1 MTACRF
7 AGSIAILMSVSAGLA
22 DELAPELSVKEVMN
36 SIVTPATNTIWG
48 AYQLETESQWQEV
61 GHAATAVIGAANLL
75 MLGGT
80 GEGEAEIAGEAEW
93 QRYNQQLLAAALQV
107 LVAVDKRDENA
118 LSQVG
123 NDALYPPCESCHQAY
138 QKK

>member
-1 MTACRF
+1 MTVCRF
-7 AGSIAILMSVSAGLA
+7 VGSIAILMSVSAGFA
-22 DELAPELSVKEVMN
+22 DELTPELSVKAIMN

-80 GEGEAEIAGEAEW
+80 GEGEAEIAGEAGW
-93 QRYNQQLLAAALQV
+93 QRYNQQLLAAARQV

-123 NDALYPPCESCHQAY
+123 NDALYPPCEGCHQAY
-138 QKK
+138 QK

>member
-1 MTACRF
+1 MTVCRF
-7 AGSIAILMSVSAGLA
+7 VGSIAILMSVSAGFA
-22 DELAPELSVKEVMN
+22 DELTPELSVKAIMN

-80 GEGEAEIAGEAEW
+80 GEGEAEIAGETGW
-93 QRYNQQLLAAALQV
+93 QRYNQQLLAAARQV

-123 NDALYPPCESCHQAY
+123 NDALYPPCEGCHQAY
-138 QKK
+138 QK

>member
-7 AGSIAILMSVSAGLA
+7 AGSFAILMSVSAGLA
-22 DELAPELSVKEVMN
+22 DDLSPELSVKEVMN

-61 GHAATAVIGAANLL
+61 GHAATALIGAANLL

-80 GEGEAEIAGEAEW
+80 GEGETEIAGEAEW
-93 QRYNQQLLAAALQV
+93 QRFNQQLLAAARQV
-107 LVAVDKRDENA
+107 LLAVDKRDENA

-123 NDALYPPCESCHQAY
+123 NDALYPPCESCHQVY
-138 QKK
+138 QK

>member
-7 AGSIAILMSVSAGLA
+7 AGLIAILMSVSAGLA

-61 GHAATAVIGAANLL
+61 SHAATAVIGAANLL

-138 QKK
+138 QK

>member
-1 MTACRF
+1 MTGCRF
-7 AGSIAILMSVSAGLA
+7 AGLIAILMSVSASVA
-22 DELAPELSVKEVMN
+22 DELTPELSVKEIMN

-61 GHAATAVIGAANLL
+61 ARAATAVVGAANLL

-80 GEGEAEIAGEAEW
+80 GEGEVEIAREAEW
-93 QRYNQQLLAAALQV
+93 QHFNQQLLAAARQV
-107 LVAVDKRDENA
+107 LLAVDKRDESV

-138 QKK
+138 QK

>member
-22 DELAPELSVKEVMN
+22 DELTPELSVKEIMN
-36 SIVTPATNTIWG
+36 SILTPATNTIWG

-80 GEGEAEIAGEAEW
+80 GEGEAESAGEAEW
-93 QRYNQQLLAAALQV
+93 QRYNQQLLAAARQV

-123 NDALYPPCESCHQAY
+123 NDVLYPPCESCHQAY
-138 QKK
+138 QK

>member
-7 AGSIAILMSVSAGLA
+7 AGSFAILMSVSAGLA
-22 DELAPELSVKEVMN
+22 DELTPELSVKEIMN

-80 GEGEAEIAGEAEW
+80 GEGETEIAGEAEW
-93 QRYNQQLLAAALQV
+93 QLYNQQLLAAARQV

-138 QKK
+138 QK

>member
-61 GHAATAVIGAANLL
+61 GHAAKAVIGAANLL

-80 GEGEAEIAGEAEW
+80 GEGEAEIAGEAGW
-93 QRYNQQLLAAALQV
+93 QRYNQQLLAAARQV

-138 QKK
+138 QK

>member
-7 AGSIAILMSVSAGLA
+7 AGSFAILMSVSAGLA
-22 DELAPELSVKEVMN
+22 DELTPELSVKEIMN

-61 GHAATAVIGAANLL
+61 GHAATAVIAAANLL

-80 GEGEAEIAGEAEW
+80 GEGETEIAGEAEW
-93 QRYNQQLLAAALQV
+93 QLYNQQLLAAARQV

-138 QKK
+138 QK

>member
-7 AGSIAILMSVSAGLA
+7 AGSFAILVSVSAGLA
-22 DELAPELSVKEVMN
+22 DELTPELSVKEIMN

-80 GEGEAEIAGEAEW
+80 GEDETEVAGEAEW
-93 QRYNQQLLAAALQV
+93 QRFNQQLLAAARQV
-107 LVAVDKRDENA
+107 LVAVDERDENA

-138 QKK
+138 QK

>member
-7 AGSIAILMSVSAGLA
+7 AGSIAILKSVSAGLA
-22 DELAPELSVKEVMN
+22 DELAPELSVKEIMN
-36 SIVTPATNTIWG
+36 NIVTPATNTIWG

-80 GEGEAEIAGEAEW
+80 GDGETEIAGEAEW
-93 QRYNQQLLAAALQV
+93 QRSNQQLLAAARQV

-123 NDALYPPCESCHQAY
+123 NDALYPPCESCHHAY
-138 QKK
+138 QK

>member
-7 AGSIAILMSVSAGLA
+7 AGSFAILMSVSAGLA
-22 DELAPELSVKEVMN
+22 DELTPELSVKEIMN

-61 GHAATAVIGAANLL
+61 DHAATAVIAAANLL

-80 GEGEAEIAGEAEW
+80 GEGETEIAGEAEW
-93 QRYNQQLLAAALQV
+93 QLYNQQLLAAARQV
-107 LVAVDKRDENA
+107 LVVVNKRDENA

-138 QKK
+138 QK

>member
-7 AGSIAILMSVSAGLA
+7 AGSFAILMSVSAGLA
-22 DELAPELSVKEVMN
+22 DELAPELSVKEIMN

-93 QRYNQQLLAAALQV
+93 QRYNQQLLAAARQV
-107 LVAVDKRDENA
+107 LLAVDKRDENA

-123 NDALYPPCESCHQAY
+123 NDALYPPCESCHHAY
-138 QKK
+138 QK

>member
-7 AGSIAILMSVSAGLA
+7 AGSFAILMSVSAGLA
-22 DELAPELSVKEVMN
+22 DELTPELSVKEIMN

-80 GEGEAEIAGEAEW
+80 GEGETEIAGEAEW
-93 QRYNQQLLAAALQV
+93 QLYNQQLLAAARQV
-107 LVAVDKRDENA
+107 LVAVNKRDENA

-138 QKK
+138 QK

>member
-1 MTACRF
+1 MTGCRF
-7 AGSIAILMSVSAGLA
+7 AGLIAILMSVSAGMA
-22 DELAPELSVKEVMN
+22 DELTPELSVKEIMN

-61 GHAATAVIGAANLL
+61 ARAATAVVGAANLL

-80 GEGEAEIAGEAEW
+80 GEGEAEIASEAEW
-93 QRYNQQLLAAALQV
+93 QHFNQQLLAAARQV
-107 LVAVDKRDENA
+107 LLAVDKRDESA

-123 NDALYPPCESCHQAY
+123 NDGLYPPCESCHQTY
-138 QKK
+138 QK

>member
-1 MTACRF
+1 M
-7 AGSIAILMSVSAGLA
+7 
-22 DELAPELSVKEVMN
+22 
-36 SIVTPATNTIWG
+36 
-48 AYQLETESQWQEV
+48 ETESQWQEV
-61 GHAATAVIGAANLL
+61 GRSATAVIGAANLL
-75 MLGGT
+75 MFGGT

-93 QRYNQQLLAAALQV
+93 QRFTQQLLAAARQV

-138 QKK
+138 QK

>member
-7 AGSIAILMSVSAGLA
+7 AGSFAILVSVSAGLA
-22 DELAPELSVKEVMN
+22 DELTPELSVKEIMN

-61 GHAATAVIGAANLL
+61 DHAATAVIAAANLL

-80 GEGEAEIAGEAEW
+80 GEGETEIAGEAEW
-93 QRYNQQLLAAALQV
+93 QLYNQQLLAAARQV
-107 LVAVDKRDENA
+107 LVAVNKRDENA

-138 QKK
+138 QK

>member
-7 AGSIAILMSVSAGLA
+7 AGSFAILMSVSAGLA
-22 DELAPELSVKEVMN
+22 DDLSPELSVKEVMN

-61 GHAATAVIGAANLL
+61 GHAATALIGAANLL

-93 QRYNQQLLAAALQV
+93 QRFNQKLLAAARQV
-107 LVAVDKRDENA
+107 RVAVDKRDEDA

-138 QKK
+138 QK

>member
-1 MTACRF
+1 MTVCRF
-7 AGSIAILMSVSAGLA
+7 VGSIAILMSVSAGFA
-22 DELAPELSVKEVMN
+22 DELTPELSVKEIMN

-80 GEGEAEIAGEAEW
+80 GEGEAEIAGEVEW
-93 QRYNQQLLAAALQV
+93 QRYNQQLLAAARQV

-138 QKK
+138 QK

>member
-93 QRYNQQLLAAALQV
+93 QRYNQQLLAAARQV
-107 LVAVDKRDENA
+107 LLAVDKRDENA

-138 QKK
+138 QK

>member
-7 AGSIAILMSVSAGLA
+7 AGSFAILMSVSAGLA
-22 DELAPELSVKEVMN
+22 DELTPELSIKEIMN

-93 QRYNQQLLAAALQV
+93 QRYNQQLLAAARQV
-107 LVAVDKRDENA
+107 LLAVDKRDENA

-138 QKK
+138 QK

>member
-1 MTACRF
+1 MTVCRF
-7 AGSIAILMSVSAGLA
+7 VGSIAILMSVSAGFA
-22 DELAPELSVKEVMN
+22 DELTPELSVKEIMN
-36 SIVTPATNTIWG
+36 SIVTPATNPIWG
-48 AYQLETESQWQEV
+48 AYQLETESRWQEV

-80 GEGEAEIAGEAEW
+80 GEDETEIAGEAEW
-93 QRYNQQLLAAALQV
+93 QRFNQQLLAAARQV
-107 LVAVDKRDENA
+107 LVAVDERDENA

-138 QKK
+138 QK

>member
-7 AGSIAILMSVSAGLA
+7 AGSFAILVSVSAGLA
-22 DELAPELSVKEVMN
+22 DELTPELSVKEIMN

-80 GEGEAEIAGEAEW
+80 GEGEAVIAGEAEW
-93 QRYNQQLLAAALQV
+93 QRYNQQLLAAARQV
-107 LVAVDKRDENA
+107 LLAVDKRDENA

-138 QKK
+138 QK

>member
-1 MTACRF
+1 MTGCRF
-7 AGSIAILMSVSAGLA
+7 AGLIAILMSISASVA
-22 DELAPELSVKEVMN
+22 DELTPELSVKEIMN

-61 GHAATAVIGAANLL
+61 ARAATAVVGAANLL

-80 GEGEAEIAGEAEW
+80 GEGEVEIAREAEW
-93 QRYNQQLLAAALQV
+93 QHFNQQLLAAARQV
-107 LVAVDKRDENA
+107 LLAVDKRDESV

-138 QKK
+138 QK

>member
-7 AGSIAILMSVSAGLA
+7 AGSFAILVSVSAGLA
-22 DELAPELSVKEVMN
+22 DELTPELSVKEIMN

-61 GHAATAVIGAANLL
+61 DHAATAVIAAANLL

-80 GEGEAEIAGEAEW
+80 GEGETEIAGEAEW
-93 QRYNQQLLAAALQV
+93 QLYNQQLLAAARQV
-107 LVAVDKRDENA
+107 LVVVNKRDENA

-138 QKK
+138 QK

>member
-22 DELAPELSVKEVMN
+22 DELAPGLSVKEVMN

-93 QRYNQQLLAAALQV
+93 QRYNQQLLAAARQV
-107 LVAVDKRDENA
+107 LLAVDKRDENA

-138 QKK
+138 QK

>member
-7 AGSIAILMSVSAGLA
+7 VGSISILMSVSAGLA
-22 DELAPELSVKEVMN
+22 DELTPELSVKEIMN

-80 GEGEAEIAGEAEW
+80 GEGEIEIAGDAEW
-93 QRYNQQLLAAALQV
+93 QRFNQQLLAAARQV
-107 LVAVDKRDENA
+107 LVVVDERDENA
-118 LSQVG
+118 LAQVG

-138 QKK
+138 QK

>member
-1 MTACRF
+1 MTVCRF
-7 AGSIAILMSVSAGLA
+7 VGSIAILMSVSAGFA
-22 DELAPELSVKEVMN
+22 DELTPELSVKEIMN

-80 GEGEAEIAGEAEW
+80 GEDETEIAGEAEW
-93 QRYNQQLLAAALQV
+93 QRFNQQLLAAARQV
-107 LVAVDKRDENA
+107 LVAVDERDENA

-123 NDALYPPCESCHQAY
+123 NDALYPPCERCHQAY
-138 QKK
+138 QN

>member
-93 QRYNQQLLAAALQV
+93 QRYNQQLLAAARQV

-118 LSQVG
+118 LSQMG

-138 QKK
+138 QK

>member
-1 MTACRF
+1 MTGCRF
-7 AGSIAILMSVSAGLA
+7 AGLIAISMSVSASVA
-22 DELAPELSVKEVMN
+22 DEVSPELSVKEIMN
-36 SIVTPATNTIWG
+36 SIVTPATDTIWG

-61 GHAATAVIGAANLL
+61 GRAATAVIGAANLL

-80 GEGEAEIAGEAEW
+80 GEGEAEIAGEAAW
-93 QRYNQQLLAAALQV
+93 QRFNQQLLAAAGQV
-107 LVAVDKRDENA
+107 LVAVDKRDEKV

-138 QKK
+138 QK

>member
-1 MTACRF
+1 MTVCRF
-7 AGSIAILMSVSAGLA
+7 VGSISILMSVSAGFA
-22 DELAPELSVKEVMN
+22 DELTPELSVKEIMN

-80 GEGEAEIAGEAEW
+80 GEDETEIAGEAEW
-93 QRYNQQLLAAALQV
+93 QRFNQQLLAAARQV
-107 LVAVDKRDENA
+107 LVAVDERDENA
-118 LSQVG
+118 MSQVG

-138 QKK
+138 QK

>member
-1 MTACRF
+1 MTVCRF
-7 AGSIAILMSVSAGLA
+7 VGSIAILMSVSAGFA
-22 DELAPELSVKEVMN
+22 DELTPELSVKEIMN
-36 SIVTPATNTIWG
+36 SIVTPATNTIWR

-93 QRYNQQLLAAALQV
+93 QRYNQQLLAAAQQV
-107 LVAVDKRDENA
+107 LLAVDKRDENA

-138 QKK
+138 QK

>member
-93 QRYNQQLLAAALQV
+93 QRYNQQLLAAAQQV
-107 LVAVDKRDENA
+107 LLAVDKRDENA

-138 QKK
+138 QK

>member
-7 AGSIAILMSVSAGLA
+7 AGSFAILMSVSAGLA
-22 DELAPELSVKEVMN
+22 DELTPELSVKEIMN

-80 GEGEAEIAGEAEW
+80 GEGETEIAGEAEW
-93 QRYNQQLLAAALQV
+93 QRSNQQLLAAARQV

-123 NDALYPPCESCHQAY
+123 NDALYPPCESCHHAY
-138 QKK
+138 QK

>member
-7 AGSIAILMSVSAGLA
+7 AGSFAIQCRFPRDW
-22 DELAPELSVKEVMN
+22 DELAPELSVKEIMN

-48 AYQLETESQWQEV
+48 YQLETESQWQEV

-80 GEGEAEIAGEAEW
+80 GEGETEIAGEAEW
-93 QRYNQQLLAAALQV
+93 QRFISSCWLRP
-107 LVAVDKRDENA
+107 DKYWWR
-118 LSQVG
+118 
-123 NDALYPPCESCHQAY
+123 
-138 QKK
+138 